1 MGKNMN
7 KVQTCGSKR
16 IPCLRMK
23 QGHTH
28 THTHQC
34 AHTHTHISAHAH
46 RCRCK
51 RCCCC
56 CKVASV
62 VSDSVRPHRWQPTR
76 LPRPWDSSD
85 KNTGGG
91 CHFLLQCMKVKSE
104 SKGAQSCPTLSNPMN
119 WGLPGSSIHGIF
131 QASTGVGCH
140 CLLPGVKNWPANA
153 GEQDIGVWSLGQ
165 EDPQK

>member
-46 RCRCK
+46 MCRCK

-62 VSDSVRPHRWQPTR
+62 VSDSVRPHRQQPAR
-76 LPRPWDSSD
+76 LPIP
-85 KNTGGG
+85 GI
-91 CHFLLQCMKVKSE
+91 LQARTLEWVVISFSNAGNWKVKVNS
-104 SKGAQSCPTLSNPMN
+104 LSHVWLLATPWTAAHQAPPPMGFSRQEY
-119 WGLPGSSIHGIF
+119 WS
-131 QASTGVGCH
+131 GVP
-140 CLLPGVKNWPANA
+140 L
-153 GEQDIGVWSLGQ
+153 
-165 EDPQK
+165 QKMKRR